1 MLEPQRDPE
10 QVVSLHD
17 VDTNILIAK
26 AEKENA
32 KKNPLEPIVN
42 KFAEMGYTPA
52 QAFDMLDDDMDE
64 VLTIKEITDG
74 MKHHNIVLT
83 DEEWKQLLAAI
94 DANSDGVLSLE
105 EWENILV
112 PKVKAQTDMYAI
124 MGAININ
131 DPLVLEEKILD
142 LQYRNRYLESELKV
156 LRSQN
161 GKSALK
167 Q

>member
-1 MLEPQRDPE
+1 M
-10 QVVSLHD
+10 
-17 VDTNILIAK
+17 
-26 AEKENA
+26 
-32 KKNPLEPIVN
+32 
-42 KFAEMGYTPA
+42 
-52 QAFDMLDDDMDE
+52 
-64 VLTIKEITDG
+64 
-74 MKHHNIVLT
+74 
-83 DEEWKQLLAAI
+83 
-94 DANSDGVLSLE
+94 LSLE